1 MWEILKEIMLNKK
14 NVGVLKIGSLFV
26 LKFNYFFIFIVG
38 KLCEWFWLSIYIKL
52 LILRV
57 NNKFFMEEVNE
68 MFVCDELKR
77 FKLKV
82 IGLDGMFVRFLKD
95 VVFVIVKFIIYIINL
110 IILIGEILFEF
121 KEVKVMFI
129 FKNGKRIEESN
140 YRFIFVL
147 FLVFKVMECV
157 I

>member
-1 MWEILKEIMLNKK
+1 
-14 NVGVLKIGSLFV
+14 
-26 LKFNYFFIFIVG
+26 
-38 KLCEWFWLSIYIKL
+38 
-52 LILRV
+52 
-57 NNKFFMEEVNE
+57 MEEVNE
-68 MFVCDELKR
+68 MFVCNELKR
-77 FKLKV
+77 FKLKKV

>member
-1 MWEILKEIMLNKK
+1 M
-14 NVGVLKIGSLFV
+14 
-26 LKFNYFFIFIVG
+26 
-38 KLCEWFWLSIYIKL
+38 
-52 LILRV
+52 
-57 NNKFFMEEVNE
+57 NE
-68 MFVCDELKR
+68 KFVCDELKR
-77 FKLKV
+77 LKLKKV

-110 IILIGEILFEF
+110 IILIGEILLEF